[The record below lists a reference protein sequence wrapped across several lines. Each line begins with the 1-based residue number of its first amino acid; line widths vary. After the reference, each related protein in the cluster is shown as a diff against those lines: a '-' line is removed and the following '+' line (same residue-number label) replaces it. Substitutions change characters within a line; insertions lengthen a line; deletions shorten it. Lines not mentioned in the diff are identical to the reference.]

1 MNSQSNT
8 HFKLGLFVILAVALL
23 IGGALALG
31 AGSFLRK
38 RVYFETYIEES
49 VHGLAVGSPVKNRG
63 VKVGS
68 VEEIDFVRNA
78 YPLDTRDSEKRR
90 MGQLV
95 RIVCSLRADVLQDS
109 SEAAVEELVQVA
121 VRDGMR
127 VRMAMEGIT
136 GLAYL
141 EVDFVEPGLDVTG
154 EVPWIPELPYLP
166 AASSVMN
173 RWSASLDLL
182 FNELEAVDIEGIAKN
197 LDQLVVRLDQTL
209 EEARIGELSTSVD
222 LTLTEARE
230 ALRSARALLE
240 GEDPHG
246 LLAKG
251 SVILDDLAA
260 AIASAESSIQG
271 LGELAPEAR
280 STLAHVDRLL
290 TSEEL
295 DNILEN
301 ASSASSNLELALR
314 DLPQLA
320 GQLAET
326 LRRIDVLVAD
336 PQRSLARVIENLDAI
351 SNHARRLTSDA
362 ERNPSRVLTGDPP
375 APARARQ

>member
-1 MNSQSNT
+1 MSSQSST
-8 HFKLGLFVILAVALL
+8 HFKLGLFVILGVVLL
-23 IGGALALG
+23 VGGALALG

-38 RVYFETYIEES
+38 KVYFETYIEES

-68 VEEIDFVRNA
+68 VVEIDFVRNA

-95 RIVCSLRADVLQDS
+95 RIICSLRADVLQDS
-109 SEAAVEELVQVA
+109 SEAAVEELVEVA

-141 EVDFVEPGLDVTG
+141 EVDFVEPGLDVTS
-154 EVPWIPELPYLP
+154 EVPWIPEFPYLP

-182 FNELEAVDIEGIAKN
+182 FNELESVDIEGMASN
-197 LDQLVVRLDQTL
+197 LDRLVVNLDRTL
-209 EEARIGELSTSVD
+209 EEARVAELSTSIE
-222 LTLTEARE
+222 LTLSEARE
-230 ALRSARALLE
+230 SLRSARALLE
-240 GEDPHG
+240 GDDPHG

-251 SVILDDLAA
+251 SVVLDELSAA
-260 AIASAESSIQG
+260 MASAEASIQA
-271 LGELAPEAR
+271 LGTLAPDAR
-280 STLAHVDRLL
+280 TTLANVDRLL
-290 TSEEL
+290 GSDEVA
-295 DNILEN
+295 NILRN
-301 ASSASSNLELALR
+301 TSSASASLDLALR

-320 GQLAET
+320 TQLANT
-326 LRRIDVLVAD
+326 LRRLDVLVAD
-336 PQRSLARVIENLDAI
+336 PQGDLARVIENLDAI
-351 SNHARRLTSDA
+351 SSHARRFTSDV